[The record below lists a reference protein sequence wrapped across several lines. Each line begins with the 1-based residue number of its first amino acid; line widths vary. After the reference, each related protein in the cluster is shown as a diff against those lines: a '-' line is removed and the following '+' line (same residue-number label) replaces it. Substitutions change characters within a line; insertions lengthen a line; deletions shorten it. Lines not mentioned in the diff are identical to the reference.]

1 MNTDKDH
8 IVALLI
14 AFMLVTMVVVAFL
27 SHALGFSQG
36 QIYILLQEQ
45 AK

>member
-8 IVALLI
+8 AVALLI
-14 AFMLVTMVVVAFL
+14 SFMLVTMVVVAFL

-36 QIYILLQEQ
+36 QVHILVEQ
-45 AK
+45 TK